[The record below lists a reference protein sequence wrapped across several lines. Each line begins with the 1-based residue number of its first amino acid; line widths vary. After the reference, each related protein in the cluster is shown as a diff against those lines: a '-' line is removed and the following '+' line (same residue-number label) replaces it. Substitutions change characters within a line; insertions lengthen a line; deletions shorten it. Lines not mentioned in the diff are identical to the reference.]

1 MLHKFTFLLLLMLV
15 FSQNNYAQCPSPTN
29 LATPYNQNNGQRGVM
44 FDVDAINTIT
54 ITCFDASLYA
64 GTTANYE
71 IYYKVG
77 THQGF
82 QNNSAAWTFVGA
94 ANAVT
99 SNGSGVP
106 TNIPI
111 AVNVTIP
118 AGQTYAFYVTNT
130 SGGGLNYTDGSN
142 YANVIASN
150 ADLRTYEGTGKSYPF
165 GLSFV
170 TRSFNGHIHY
180 TNGILLPVEYL
191 NFEGKAVAENN
202 LLQWT
207 TATET
212 ETQHFEVQRSKDG
225 VNYETVGVV
234 DAAGNSETSKNYSFE
249 DPRFYQRTYY
259 RLKLVDNTGEF
270 EYSKVIM
277 VEGTMPETLSVY
289 PNPTSG
295 ILNISSPYASRF
307 FIMDILGHRLKSIN
321 FQQQDSQSIDISEL
335 PNGVYYLVD
344 EQMGKNIK
352 VIKTN

>member
-1 MLHKFTFLLLLMLV
+1 M
-15 FSQNNYAQCPSPTN
+15 
-29 LATPYNQNNGQRGVM
+29 
-44 FDVDAINTIT
+44 
-54 ITCFDASLYA
+54 
-64 GTTANYE
+64 
-71 IYYKVG
+71 
-77 THQGF
+77 
-82 QNNSAAWTFVGA
+82 
-94 ANAVT
+94 
-99 SNGSGVP
+99 
-106 TNIPI
+106 
-111 AVNVTIP
+111 
-118 AGQTYAFYVTNT
+118 
-130 SGGGLNYTDGSN
+130 
-142 YANVIASN
+142 
-150 ADLRTYEGTGKSYPF
+150 
-165 GLSFV
+165 
-170 TRSFNGHIHY
+170 
-180 TNGILLPVEYL
+180 
-191 NFEGKAVAENN
+191 AENN